1 MTGSSPRRRWGV
13 LRRPGPFDG
22 GNTTIMTSHEPFPN
36 RASGQ
41 VEPPYVES
49 SSPLVAPHNQAQEQ
63 VLDRQQRRSDRTRMV
78 QVVCTIVNVLCG
90 LFAVVLVAHIV
101 MVMGEANPA
110 NGVASFVRGFSSAVS
125 LGFDDLFTPAD
136 VKVQALL
143 NYGFA
148 AIVWL
153 ALGAVVTTLIR
164 RFALPNPRELMR

>member
-1 MTGSSPRRRWGV
+1 MTGHHP
-13 LRRPGPFDG
+13 DG
-22 GNTTIMTSHEPFPN
+22 GPERSTKGP
-36 RASGQ
+36 
-41 VEPPYVES
+41 
-49 SSPLVAPHNQAQEQ
+49 SPLATPHHQTQAQGQ
-63 VLDRQQRRSDRTRMV
+63 ALDRQRRRGTRTRSV
-78 QVVCTIVNVLCG
+78 RAVCTIVNVLCG

-101 MVMGEANPA
+101 MVMGEANAA

-136 VKVQALL
+136 VKVQVLL

-164 RFALPNPRELMR
+164 RFALPNPRELVH

>member
-1 MTGSSPRRRWGV
+1 M
-13 LRRPGPFDG
+13 
-22 GNTTIMTSHEPFPN
+22 MTSREPYSQLESG
-36 RASGQ
+36 RA
-41 VEPPYVES
+41 EPTPATGP
-49 SSPLVAPHNQAQEQ
+49 SPLAETHNQAQDQ
-63 VLDRQQRRSDRTRMV
+63 VLGRQQRRSDRTRMV
-78 QVVCTIVNVLCG
+78 RVVCTIVNVLCG

-164 RFALPNPRELMR
+164 RFALPNPRELIH